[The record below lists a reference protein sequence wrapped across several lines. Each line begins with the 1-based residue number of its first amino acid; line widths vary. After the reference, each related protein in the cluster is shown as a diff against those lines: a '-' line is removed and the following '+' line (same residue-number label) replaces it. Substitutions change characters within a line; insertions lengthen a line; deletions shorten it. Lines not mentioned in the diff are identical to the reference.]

1 MLRKCLLVATILV
14 LALLLIVV
22 GCVPVDNYN
31 DEYIQ
36 LLKDYE
42 VLNGNYA
49 ELQSEATDDQEA
61 LQDALAECQN
71 QPAPAPAQLQP
82 RLFANIAE
90 LDTWIDAQPVP
101 SRESSDAVQWF
112 DRALRLQRQ
121 ALEDGYLINVELD
134 SEDDEVYSVYCT
146 ATLADGSY
154 YWWEPDTLEAFY
166 WLDYVHF

>member
-1 MLRKCLLVATILV
+1 MRLLIG
-14 LALLLIVV
+14 LALLLVV
-22 GCVPVDNYN
+22 AGCAPADNYN

-36 LLKDYE
+36 LLRDYE
-42 VLNGNYA
+42 VLSGDYA
-49 ELQSEATDDQEA
+49 KLQSEAIDDLWLVEA
-61 LQDALAECQN
+61 LKRDLGECQN
-71 QPAPAPAQLQP
+71 RPAPAPAQLQP

-154 YWWEPDTLEAFY
+154 YWWEPDALEAFY